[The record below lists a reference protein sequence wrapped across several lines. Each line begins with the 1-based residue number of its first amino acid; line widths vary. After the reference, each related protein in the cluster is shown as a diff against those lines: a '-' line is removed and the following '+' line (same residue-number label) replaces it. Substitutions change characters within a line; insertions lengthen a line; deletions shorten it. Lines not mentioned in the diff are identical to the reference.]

1 MSNKQIYAIVA
12 VVIVII
18 AAVAVYLVVS
28 GDRGEE
34 DGPMVDAA
42 GNEIVIPDEV
52 STITA
57 ASPSIADIV
66 CYLGYG
72 DKIVCVSNYCTN
84 DLIPSDVMT
93 CGSYSNPDTDAIS
106 TADASV
112 TFIDGSGSNAV
123 TAYETLRAAGMNV
136 VLMYGSDDGAE
147 GIYRNVEIMGYVNGD
162 RSAASDIVDDMRAEM
177 ASLASATANAGEV
190 EVIISTGLSSL
201 ATDSDGNFTNLDAFD
216 GSGVY
221 LAGSG
226 STLST
231 LTDQVTNMVNPI
243 SGSGWTAADTDLIST
258 SLGDVDVML
267 VLWTNKESMPSDA
280 AISAL
285 LERMGETAWA
295 NCGAVQ
301 NGSIVF
307 IGGDVGSDLS
317 RVTPYTIFDAMPV
330 MSLYVNPDAYSDSPN
345 GDPLSLSDLP
355 SSVSDDNADDLIAY
369 TENHVYEGSDAD
381 LQLIDSRIDPV
392 LEAYGNVNEDLVID
406 EADAELLSR
415 AIADGTASQY
425 RYADANFDGK
435 VDQADVDYIYS
446 IIDATFDSPVDVMH
460 LNRYTG
466 GDYYTVTS
474 YPFDSIAISGSGN
487 IILMLMYADVNEEI
501 KALSYFSR
509 IDSTLY
515 ADYQYLFADYG
526 INFDVTQSYQYR
538 VGASAGYFSEELLV
552 NHINEDGIS
561 AIITADNAN
570 TYLAG
575 ASSSHAYGI
584 DEERAEELGLDV
596 VRVASASTDPVSYL
610 SDIALLCFLMQKD
623 VDVEGL
629 VDWYVEV
636 VTDLNSTLREHVGRD
651 VDQVNVVASSAC
663 TYSVS
668 SDGTVSTYNYISS
681 DTSDYTSVLITAG
694 GKFALEDYD
703 FGTSS
708 SSSKYEDLGQWLI
721 DYDIDKLVLIRT
733 GSGFSWYGGTAL
745 TDGAGTLESYMM
757 AFSDSEPFYNNEV
770 YVLSGDMPIL
780 LRTVYAACIL
790 YPDLFD
796 EEWALEYN
804 IELSTQ
810 FLGLSED
817 TVRNGTYMASMGD
830 LGLSGH

>member
-1 MSNKQIYAIVA
+1 MSNKQVYAIVA
-12 VVIVII
+12 VIVVIL
-18 AAVAVYLVVS
+18 AAVAVFFLAS
-28 GDRGEE
+28 GDRGD

-52 STITA
+52 TTITA

-66 CYLGYG
+66 CYMGYG
-72 DKIVCVSNYCTN
+72 DKLVCVSNYCTN
-84 DLIPSDVMT
+84 DLIPSDVAN

-123 TAYETLRAAGMNV
+123 AAYETLRAAGMNV

-147 GIYRNVEIMGYVNGD
+147 GIYKNVEIMGYVNGD
-162 RSAASDIVDDMRAEM
+162 LSAAEDLVDEMRAEM
-177 ASLASATANAGEV
+177 ESLASATADASEV
-190 EVIISTGLSSL
+190 TVIISTGLSSL
-201 ATDSDGNFTNLDAFD
+201 ATDSEGNFTNLDAFD

-231 LTDQVTNMVNPI
+231 LAEQVSNMVNPI
-243 SGSGWTAADTDLIST
+243 SGSGWTAADTDFVST
-258 SLGDVDVML
+258 SLGDVDVLL
-267 VLWTNKESMPSDA
+267 VLWTNKESMPSDDAIA
-280 AISAL
+280 ALI
-285 LERMGETAWA
+285 EKMMETAWA

-301 NGSIVF
+301 SGNIVF

-317 RVTPYTIFDAMPV
+317 RVTPYTIFDAMPI
-330 MSLYVNPDAYSDSPN
+330 MSLYVNPDAYSDSPD
-345 GDPLSLSDLP
+345 GDPLTLSDLP
-355 SSVSDDNADDLIAY
+355 SSVSDDNVDELIAY
-369 TENHVYEGSDAD
+369 TENHVYDGSDAD
-381 LQLIDSRIDPV
+381 LQLISGDINPV
-392 LEAYGNVNEDLVID
+392 LEVFGNVNEDLVID
-406 EADAELLSR
+406 EADAELLSQ

-435 VDQADVDYIYS
+435 VDQDDVDYIYS
-446 IIDATFDSPVDVMH
+446 IINATSDSPVDVMH
-460 LNRYTG
+460 LNRYTD

-474 YPFDSIAISGSGN
+474 YPFDSIAISGSAN
-487 IILMLMYADVNEEI
+487 IILMLMYAGVNEEI
-501 KALSYFSR
+501 KALSYSTT

-515 ADYQYLFADYG
+515 ADYQYLFSDYG
-526 INFDVTQSYQYR
+526 IDFDVTQSYQYR
-538 VGASAGYFSEELLV
+538 VGASAGYFSEELLA
-552 NHINEDGIS
+552 NHIIEDGIS

-584 DEERAEELGLDV
+584 DEERAEELGIDV

-623 VDVEGL
+623 VDLDGL
-629 VDWYVEV
+629 VDWYVKV
-636 VTDLNSTLREHVGRD
+636 VTDINSTLMEHVGKD
-651 VDQVNVVASSAC
+651 VDQVSVAASSAC

-681 DTSDYTSVLITAG
+681 ATSDYTSVLLTAG
-694 GKFALEDYD
+694 GRFALEDYD

-708 SSSKYEDLGQWLI
+708 SSSRYEDLGQWLI

-745 TDGAGTLESYMM
+745 TDGADTLESYMM

-804 IELSTQ
+804 VELSTQ
-810 FLGLSED
+810 FLGMDED
-817 TVRNGTYMASMGD
+817 TIHNGTYIVSMED